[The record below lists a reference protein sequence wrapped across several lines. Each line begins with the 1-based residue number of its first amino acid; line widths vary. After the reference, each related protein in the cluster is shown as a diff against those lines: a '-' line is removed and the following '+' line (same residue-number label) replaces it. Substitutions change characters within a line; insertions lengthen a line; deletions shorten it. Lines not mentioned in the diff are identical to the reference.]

1 MSLQP
6 ADQSS
11 NAVSED
17 LPLERLSLD
26 ITENASIVSGYLA
39 TNHLP
44 QPSFEADGPSVIVP
58 VNAPPNVQLARQ
70 KLLSASLELFQLA
83 TGPSDFLPNLA
94 TGVSGFQ
101 VTKPLFKYC
110 SDSSVPIPLL
120 PDLALPIQDFPLCPS
135 QCLDQ
140 L

>member
-1 MSLQP
+1 MSLQQINTP
-6 ADQSS
+6 S
-11 NAVSED
+11 NGVSEK
-17 LPLERLSLD
+17 LPLERLSSA
-26 ITENASIVSGYLA
+26 ITESAGIVSGYLA

-44 QPSFEADGPSVIVP
+44 QPSFEADGPSVIIP

-94 TGVSGFQ
+94 TGVSIFNI
-101 VTKPLFKYC
+101 VKPLFDSR

-120 PDLALPIQDFPLCPS
+120 LDLALPVQDFSPYPPR
-135 QCLDQ
+135 CLD
-140 L
+140 